1 MENHDVRNLHIESMT
16 PEDVY
21 CSKCKGTEY
30 FVSQRSDGTDLHQ
43 FPICTACDEILMLSQ
58 SGIKKVANLRAEE
71 ARLESRREMKLVV
84 FGILFV
90 LFVVGP
96 ITIAVSVYL
105 LS

>member
-1 MENHDVRNLHIESMT
+1 
-16 PEDVY
+16 
-21 CSKCKGTEY
+21 
-30 FVSQRSDGTDLHQ
+30 
-43 FPICTACDEILMLSQ
+43 MLSQ